1 MKNDLSP
8 LSQNFRGEKIQLNQI
23 IKYPLL
29 FQIIIGVVCALL
41 NLALCSIQDY
51 YPIPLFMD
59 TVFTVTASLFGA
71 VSGLIAA
78 FLFHLFSMLVHSNP
92 PSDLT
97 WSICSLTVVLVIRL
111 YLRKRN
117 IKQTKLDFFDVLL
130 LLIIIAIII
139 SIEGAIIFTILRA
152 LVEYR
157 ETAQVRTFYLY
168 LLRFDIPVFLS
179 AFIPR
184 IPVNLLDKGI
194 CVTLGLFIYK
204 GLCKIKWLQ
213 ILESRPL

>member
-1 MKNDLSP
+1 MFKNK
-8 LSQNFRGEKIQLNQI
+8 EKAQSLEQTQVQQIQ
-23 IKYPLL
+23 KYPLI
-29 FQIIIGVVCALL
+29 FQIIIGFVCALL
-41 NLALCSIQDY
+41 NLGLCLLLDY
-51 YPIPLFMD
+51 YTIPLFMD
-59 TVFTVTASLFGA
+59 TVFTVTASLFGSLA
-71 VSGLIAA
+71 GVIAA
-78 FLFHLFSMLVHSNP
+78 FLFHFLSMLVHSNP

-97 WSICSLTVVLVIRL
+97 WSICSLTVVLIVRL
-111 YLRKRN
+111 YIRKRN
-117 IKQTKLDFFDVLL
+117 IKQTALDFFDILL

-194 CVTLGLFIYK
+194 CVTLGVLIYK
-204 GLCKIKWLQ
+204 GLCKIKW
-213 ILESRPL
+213 IGKLESRQA

>member
-1 MKNDLSP
+1 M
-8 LSQNFRGEKIQLNQI
+8 SQEENQI
-23 IKYPLL
+23 KNQTSLNEIQKYPFL
-29 FQIIIGVVCALL
+29 FQIIIGLVCALL

-59 TVFTVTASLFGA
+59 TVFTVTASLFGSLA
-71 VSGLIAA
+71 GVIAA
-78 FLFHLFSMLVHSNP
+78 FLFHFLSMLVHSNP

-97 WSICSLTVVLVIRL
+97 WSICSLTVVLIVRL
-111 YLRKRN
+111 YIRKRN
-117 IKQTKLDFFDVLL
+117 IKQTALDFFDILL

-194 CVTLGLFIYK
+194 CVTIGLFCYK
-204 GLCKIKWLQ
+204 GLCKIKWIQ
-213 ILESRPL
+213 KLEIRQQ

>member
-1 MKNDLSP
+1 M
-8 LSQNFRGEKIQLNQI
+8 SQEENQI
-23 IKYPLL
+23 KNQTSLNEIQKYPLL
-29 FQIIIGVVCALL
+29 FKIIIGLVCALL

-59 TVFTVTASLFGA
+59 TVFTVTASLFGSLA
-71 VSGLIAA
+71 GVIAA
-78 FLFHLFSMLVHSNP
+78 FLFHFLSMLVHSNP

-97 WSICSLTVVLVIRL
+97 WSICSLTVVLIVRL
-111 YLRKRN
+111 YIRKRN
-117 IKQTKLDFFDVLL
+117 IKQTALDFFDILL

-157 ETAQVRTFYLY
+157 ETAQVRSFYLY

-194 CVTLGLFIYK
+194 CVTLGVLIYK

-213 ILESRPL
+213 TLEGRLQ

>member
-1 MKNDLSP
+1 MT
-8 LSQNFRGEKIQLNQI
+8 QEENQI
-23 IKYPLL
+23 DQTKLTEIQKYPLL
-29 FQIIIGVVCALL
+29 FQIIIGLVCALL

-78 FLFHLFSMLVHSNP
+78 FLFHLFSMLEHSNP

-97 WSICSLTVVLVIRL
+97 WSICSLTVVLIVRL
-111 YLRKRN
+111 YIRKRN
-117 IKQTKLDFFDVLL
+117 IKQTALDFFDILL

-194 CVTLGLFIYK
+194 CVTIGLFCYK
-204 GLCKIKWLQ
+204 GLCKIKWIQ
-213 ILESRPL
+213 KLEIRQQ

>member
-1 MKNDLSP
+1 MT
-8 LSQNFRGEKIQLNQI
+8 QEENQI
-23 IKYPLL
+23 NQTKLNEIQKYPLI
-29 FQIIIGVVCALL
+29 FQIIIGLVCALL
-41 NLALCSIQDY
+41 NLALCIIQDY

-59 TVFTVTASLFGA
+59 TVFTVTGSLFGA
-71 VSGLIAA
+71 VGGVTAA
-78 FLFHLFSMLVHSNP
+78 ILFHFLSMLVHSNP

-97 WSICSLTVVLVIRL
+97 WSICSLTIVLIIRL

-139 SIEGAIIFTILRA
+139 SIEGAVIFTILRA

-194 CVTLGLFIYK
+194 CVSIGLFCYK
-204 GLCKIKWLQ
+204 GLCKIKWIQ
-213 ILESRPL
+213 KLEIRQ

>member
-1 MKNDLSP
+1 M
-8 LSQNFRGEKIQLNQI
+8 SQEENQI
-23 IKYPLL
+23 KNQTSFNEIQKYPLL
-29 FQIIIGVVCALL
+29 FQIIIGLVCALL

-59 TVFTVTASLFGA
+59 TVFTVTASLFGSLA
-71 VSGLIAA
+71 GVIAA
-78 FLFHLFSMLVHSNP
+78 FLFHFLSMLVHSNP

-97 WSICSLTVVLVIRL
+97 WSICSLTVVLIVRL
-111 YLRKRN
+111 YIRKRN
-117 IKQTKLDFFDVLL
+117 IKQTALDFFDILL

-194 CVTLGLFIYK
+194 CVTIGLFCYK
-204 GLCKIKWLQ
+204 GLCKIKWIQ
-213 ILESRPL
+213 KLEIRQQ

>member
-1 MKNDLSP
+1 MTQDVNQLKNPTALK
-8 LSQNFRGEKIQLNQI
+8 EIQR
-23 IKYPLL
+23 YPIL
-29 FQIIIGVVCALL
+29 FQIITGLLCALL

-59 TVFTVTASLFGA
+59 TVFTVTGSLFGA
-71 VSGLIAA
+71 VSGVIAA

-97 WSICSLTVVLVIRL
+97 WSICSLTIVLIIRL

-139 SIEGAIIFTILRA
+139 SIEGAVIFTILRA

-194 CVTLGLFIYK
+194 CVTIGLFCYK
-204 GLCKIKWLQ
+204 GLCKIKWIQ
-213 ILESRPL
+213 KLEIRQQ

>member
-1 MKNDLSP
+1 M
-8 LSQNFRGEKIQLNQI
+8 
-23 IKYPLL
+23 
-29 FQIIIGVVCALL
+29 
-41 NLALCSIQDY
+41 
-51 YPIPLFMD
+51 
-59 TVFTVTASLFGA
+59 T
-71 VSGLIAA
+71 
-78 FLFHLFSMLVHSNP
+78 LFHLFSMLVHSNP

-97 WSICSLTVVLVIRL
+97 WSICSLTIVLIIRI

-139 SIEGAIIFTILRA
+139 SIEGAVIFTILRA

-194 CVTLGLFIYK
+194 CVTIGLFCYK
-204 GLCKIKWLQ
+204 GLCKIKWIQ
-213 ILESRPL
+213 KLEIRQQ

>member
-1 MKNDLSP
+1 MT
-8 LSQNFRGEKIQLNQI
+8 QEENQI
-23 IKYPLL
+23 NQTKLNEIQKYPLI
-29 FQIIIGVVCALL
+29 FQIIIGLVCALL
-41 NLALCSIQDY
+41 NLALCIIQDY

-71 VSGLIAA
+71 VGGVTAA
-78 FLFHLFSMLVHSNP
+78 FLFHFLSMLVHSNP

-97 WSICSLTVVLVIRL
+97 WSICSLTIVLIIRL

-139 SIEGAIIFTILRA
+139 SIEGAVIFTILRA

-194 CVTLGLFIYK
+194 CVTIGLFCYK
-204 GLCKIKWLQ
+204 GLCKIKWIQ
-213 ILESRPL
+213 KLEIRQQ

>member
-1 MKNDLSP
+1 MNQDVNQLKNPTALK
-8 LSQNFRGEKIQLNQI
+8 EIQR
-23 IKYPLL
+23 YPIL
-29 FQIIIGVVCALL
+29 FQIITGLLCALL

-59 TVFTVTASLFGA
+59 TVFTVTGSLFGA
-71 VSGLIAA
+71 VSGVIAA

-97 WSICSLTVVLVIRL
+97 WSICSLTIVLIIRL

-139 SIEGAIIFTILRA
+139 SIEGAVIFTILRA

-194 CVTLGLFIYK
+194 CVTIGLFCYK
-204 GLCKIKWLQ
+204 GLCKIKWIQ
-213 ILESRPL
+213 KLEIRQQ